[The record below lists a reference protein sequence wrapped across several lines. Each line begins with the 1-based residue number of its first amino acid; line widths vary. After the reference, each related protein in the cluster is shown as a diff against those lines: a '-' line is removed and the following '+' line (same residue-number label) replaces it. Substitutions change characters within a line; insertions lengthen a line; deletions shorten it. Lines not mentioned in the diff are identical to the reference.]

1 MGKVKPLIDRIME
14 FDSYSD
20 EEDIYA
26 KMPWSPDSP
35 SIILERPETPD
46 IPEEAISEGMSYFI
60 AAFIAREFLK
70 DWVEMQNYES
80 SFQEQ
85 CERLIQYAIHD
96 A

>member
-14 FDSYSD
+14 LDSYSD

-26 KMPWSPDSP
+26 EKPWSPKSP
-35 SIILERPETPD
+35 SIVVDRPETLD
-46 IPEEAISEGMSYFI
+46 IPEEAISKGMTYFI

-80 SFQEQ
+80 SLQEQ